1 MWSDRTITEETWF
14 FFVKSRAWKKIWIKG
29 HTSAPFRLS
38 RLPPGHTEAHIWHM
52 FRIQLEPFPWQ
63 RNRTCHCKTFPFSL
77 LSIRF
82 FTNIADFFAHYSIL
96 STPSTF
102 FKTLRKKEGLNNDQN
117 SPLNRWNQEE
127 MKTDWNEPHT
137 LQCFVELKI
146 QTDFQVNYAMQG
158 HEIISDEI
166 FLLRKWVEQMIPNL
180 DRNANDQ

>member
-1 MWSDRTITEETWF
+1 M
-14 FFVKSRAWKKIWIKG
+14 
-29 HTSAPFRLS
+29 
-38 RLPPGHTEAHIWHM
+38 
-52 FRIQLEPFPWQ
+52 
-63 RNRTCHCKTFPFSL
+63 
-77 LSIRF
+77 
-82 FTNIADFFAHYSIL
+82 
-96 STPSTF
+96 PSTF

-127 MKTDWNEPHT
+127 IKTDWDEPHT

>member
-1 MWSDRTITEETWF
+1 MTEPSLKKPGF
-14 FFVKSRAWKKIWIKG
+14 FSSSHERGKRYELKD
-29 HTSAPFRLS
+29 TPSAPFRWS
-38 RLPPGHTEAHIWHM
+38 RLPPGHRGSYMAHVTHTTRTW
-52 FRIQLEPFPWQ
+52 FPWQ
-63 RNRTCHCKTFPFSL
+63 RNRTWHCKTFPFSL

-102 FKTLRKKEGLNNDQN
+102 FKTLRKKEGLKNDQN
-117 SPLNRWNQEE
+117 SSLNRWNQEE
-127 MKTDWNEPHT
+127 IKTDWDEPHT

-166 FLLRKWVEQMIPNL
+166 FLLRKWVEQ
-180 DRNANDQ
+180 